1 MGLKRWL
8 LAAMV
13 ATGLAVGGPWP
24 AAQAHGGGLSAR
36 PVVIAVEPAAV
47 GITAAAVF
55 LGNWQ
60 IELTSTS
67 RETVAV
73 LDPTGRPFLRFSPA
87 GVEADYGAG
96 AWHDAI
102 VAAQQST
109 AVDTAPDWRPVSRT
123 PTWSWLDTRIRP
135 ERGLLTPQILQSNR
149 PVLLRNF
156 EIPLRVGAQRG
167 FIFGHLEYEGR
178 TGVYRHTILTDSR
191 PVAGLEVGLVL
202 GRTVPTLTLD
212 NETGETVTIL
222 GRDGEPFARIG
233 GQFVDANLASPTWV
247 EFGQSLGYVPTAVSD
262 ASAPPQW
269 TRVVEGNRWSWSD
282 YRSGPPELP
291 SPFVVAALAKR
302 RPVVVKRWAVPLKIG
317 SRRLEIR
324 GITEFVPLGAATT
337 KGSAPGLPVARAA
350 AFVVAAG
357 AALLLNQTAQAK
369 SRRKK
374 KRGRDRNPPERSLRH
389 AATGTISAMTT
400 GRVSR
405 AWAAFHHPRWFR
417 QRDSQPM

>member
-24 AAQAHGGGLSAR
+24 AAQAHGGALPAR

-55 LGNWQ
+55 LGNWH

-73 LDPTGRPFLRFSPA
+73 LDPAGRPFLRFSPA

-109 AVDTAPDWRPVSRT
+109 AVDSAPDWRPVSRT
-123 PTWSWLDTRIRP
+123 RTWSWLDTRIRP

-156 EIPLRVGAQRG
+156 EIPLRVGEQRG
-167 FIFGHLEYEGR
+167 FIFGYLEYEGR

-191 PVAGLEVGLVL
+191 PIAGLEVGLVL

-247 EFGQSLGYVPTAVSD
+247 EFGQSLGVVPTVVSD
-262 ASAPPQW
+262 ASARPQW
-269 TRVVEGNRWSWSD
+269 KRILEDHRWSWPD
-282 YRSGPPELP
+282 YRSRPPDTEP
-291 SPFVVAALAKR
+291 PAILAKGG
-302 RPVVVKRWAVPLKIG
+302 VVRRWAVPLEVG
-317 SRRLEIR
+317 SRRMEID
-324 GITEFVPLGAATT
+324 GLTEFVPFAPVTAARKPSSSPLPATMAAILGGLGILFLFLTRRRRSSSNGDRRGEPLLADG
-337 KGSAPGLPVARAA
+337 GSELDS
-350 AFVVAAG
+350 G
-357 AALLLNQTAQAK
+357 AM
-369 SRRKK
+369 
-374 KRGRDRNPPERSLRH
+374 
-389 AATGTISAMTT
+389 MT
-400 GRVSR
+400 
-405 AWAAFHHPRWFR
+405 
-417 QRDSQPM
+417 